1 MHAFEIL
8 NVANGA
14 LAAAL
19 GSFSIWKFPFNRVNR
34 TFTFAAFALALW
46 TGTQFLPLTRELV
59 ELAALSAATLFAATN
74 LHFTLNLI
82 GGRSH
87 KIILVVTYVANLILL
102 SLLATNELGFSPI
115 PAINEIWFAGFLT
128 TLALPIFLL
137 AKLTSLFT
145 GAKKYQLKFA
155 LLEFIAALVI
165 AASGLAY
172 FWNPTDSLTENIAFS
187 PHVLIGLH
195 LFVVFYFFVQWKFL
209 KLKIIA
215 PKILKR
221 AIALLITLI
230 ATLTISIGTT
240 IFDIGHSATTT
251 HIATVISA
259 ILIYTLAIKLF
270 EKQNWFTTL
279 SLNNF
284 QRVVEDF
291 KNQNIFYGSVQDLE
305 RNIRQNFSERIGVK
319 EARVVV
325 LDLEG
330 GKSQYPELEKYFAKT
345 THYLVT
351 SEEEYLAHNKH
362 VICSYLAELQ
372 GLGDVCF
379 PLFQNTNELIGFFV
393 IRHADDDIYIAEELK
408 FLEGG
413 VHYIA
418 LSLVAILYTEKLRQ
432 QAKKLQDDYEKL
444 KTLDDAKD
452 AFIANVS
459 HELRTPATAIRG
471 YAEMLIAPNFG
482 ELSAQQKD
490 FTQRIARNTDW
501 LLRILTDIL
510 EITKI
515 ESGQIKFKFAPINAR
530 DLLTKLAEK
539 WQKTCEQKGLTFE
552 FDFAPDAETK
562 LDTDAEKLTEVIE
575 RLLGNAHKFTDTGS
589 VKLSAHDRG
598 EFLEVEI
605 TDTGIGIAPEKID
618 QIWDKFSQSVNI
630 LEKGDE
636 SSGLG
641 LAIVKKLVENL
652 SGEITVKSA
661 LKRGSTFK
669 LLIPRQ
675 NGQQN

>member
-8 NVANGA
+8 NATNGT

-19 GSFSIWKFPFNRVNR
+19 GVFSLWKFPFNRVNR
-34 TFTFAAFALALW
+34 TFAFVSFALALW
-46 TGTQFLPLTRELV
+46 AGIQFLPLTSELI
-59 ELAALSAATLFAATN
+59 ELSALSAGTLFAVAN
-74 LHFTLNLI
+74 LHFTYNLI
-82 GGRSH
+82 SGHSH
-87 KIILVVTYVANLILL
+87 KIIVGITYLANLVLL

-128 TLALPIFLL
+128 TLALPIFLIV
-137 AKLTSLFT
+137 KLTHLFT

-155 LLEFIAALVI
+155 LLELIAALII
-165 AASGLAY
+165 AGSNLAY
-172 FWNPTDSLTENIAFS
+172 FWDTAKSLTENIALA
-187 PHVLIGLH
+187 PHVLSGLH

-215 PKILKR
+215 PKILKH

-230 ATLTISIGTT
+230 ATLTVSIGTT
-240 IFDIGHSATTT
+240 IFDIGHNATTT
-251 HIATVISA
+251 HIATVVST
-259 ILIYTLAIKLF
+259 ILVYALALKLF
-270 EKQNWFTTL
+270 KNQNWFTTL

-330 GKSQYPELEKYFAKT
+330 GESQYSELEKYFAKT

-351 SEEEYLAHNKH
+351 SEEEYLASNKH
-362 VICSYLAELQ
+362 VTCPYLAELQ
-372 GLGDVCF
+372 SLGDVCF

-408 FLEGG
+408 LLEGG

-432 QAKKLQDDYEKL
+432 QANKLQEDYEKL

-459 HELRTPATAIRG
+459 HELRTPATAIKG

-490 FTQRIARNTDW
+490 FTQRIARNTEW

-515 ESGQIKFKFAPINAR
+515 ESGQIKFNFAPINAH
-530 DLLTKLAEK
+530 DLLKKLADK
-539 WQKTCEQKGLTFE
+539 WQKSCEQKGLTFE
-552 FDFAPDAETK
+552 FDFAPGTKTK
-562 LDTDAEKLTEVIE
+562 LITDAEKLTEVVE

-589 VKLSAHDRG
+589 VKLSAHERG
-598 EFLEVEI
+598 EFLEIEVA
-605 TDTGIGIAPEKID
+605 DTGIGIAPEKTN

-652 SGEITVKSA
+652 NGEITVKSA

-675 NGQQN
+675 NG